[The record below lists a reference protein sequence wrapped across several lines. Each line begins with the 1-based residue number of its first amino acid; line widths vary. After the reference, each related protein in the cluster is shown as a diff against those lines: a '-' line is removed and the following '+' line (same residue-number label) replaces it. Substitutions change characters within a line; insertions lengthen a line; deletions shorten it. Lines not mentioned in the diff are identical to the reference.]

1 MANPWLK
8 QLRVYED
15 TVDYEYDSFAPE
27 NCLYTPSPYFNWIF
41 ANKSCGCPK
50 NASILLLSEQ
60 KAGKSLILY
69 SMVLEMQR
77 RDKLAGLPPEKR
89 RHAIIYNTELRGA
102 LQHDVFPEIDKDYM
116 TIYDTKE
123 AVEIFDRIEKD
134 IKPMVQDGMPLGI
147 IGLDSLTNIQ
157 GIKRADADSVADHL
171 RGDHALT
178 IQIGLDKLVPFC
190 KQNKILLVGTTQLR
204 ANQKA
209 GSSPGAPDSQMAE
222 GWLVKHTFEYF
233 ISLKRATAADDKADL
248 EGKTFEEE
256 SMKDARDNKLI
267 TGHKIYAKCEAN
279 SIGPQGRCAVFTMD
293 YNKGIVNQHEEAF
306 FLGKNTGAI
315 KLQGQ
320 TYSFGNHSI
329 RGQAAFA
336 NLIKEN
342 PELYNAILEEV
353 RKLDEK

>member
-1 MANPWLK
+1 M
-8 QLRVYED
+8 
-15 TVDYEYDSFAPE
+15 
-27 NCLYTPSPYFNWIF
+27 NWIF
-41 ANKSCGCPK
+41 ANKSNGCPK

-60 KAGKSLILY
+60 KAGKSLVLY

-77 RDKLAGLPPEKR
+77 RDKAAGLPPDKR
-89 RHAIIYNTELRGA
+89 RHALIYNTELRGA

-116 TIYDTKE
+116 TIYDTKLP
-123 AVEIFDRIEKD
+123 AEIFDRVEND

-147 IGLDSLTNIQ
+147 LGLDSLTNIQ
-157 GIKRADADSVADHL
+157 GIKRGDAESVTDHL

-178 IQIGLDKLVPFC
+178 VQTGLDKMVPFC
-190 KQNKILLVGTTQLR
+190 KQNKILLVGTSQLR

-209 GSSPGAPDSQMAE
+209 APGGPDSQMAE

-233 ISLKRATAADDKADL
+233 ISMKRANAADDKTDL
-248 EGKTFEEE
+248 EGKSFEDDG
-256 SMKDARDNKLI
+256 MKDARDNKLI

-279 SIGPQGRCAVFTMD
+279 SIGPQGRSAVFTMD
-293 YNKGIVNQHEEAF
+293 YAKGIVNQHEEVF
-306 FLGKNTGAI
+306 FLGKNTGVI

-320 TYSFGNHSI
+320 TYSFGGHSI

-342 PELYNAILEEV
+342 PELYKAILEEV